1 MTFMPPPVAGQT
13 GSPLAPRKVTFGEAI
28 SRFYGN
34 YSNFSGRASR
44 SEYWFVYLYSIIVAV
59 PLYVVAFSTGSV
71 DAETGVKMPNLVWI
85 GIIFLWF
92 LANLVPTLAVM
103 WRRLHDVNRSGGYY
117 FIALIPL
124 VGAILL
130 LVALCTDSD
139 AQENRFG
146 PAA

>member
-1 MTFMPPPVAGQT
+1 MTFMPPPVAETT

-44 SEYWFVYLYSIIVAV
+44 SEYWFAYLYSIVVAA
-59 PLYVVAFSTGSV
+59 PLYVLAFSTGSV
-71 DAETGVKMPNLVWI
+71 DAETGVKMPNLMWI
-85 GIIFLWF
+85 GISSLWF
-92 LANLVPTLAVM
+92 LANLVPTLAVL

-117 FIALIPL
+117 FIVLIPL